1 MDIFDGNKKCQCY
14 KELDINWSLLQ
25 SKITFHLHPF
35 LIGLYLILLQYS
47 TTDLEKPMDNLL
59 KILDPLH
66 SEDLA
71 NIEHPSIFD
80 ENEDYDMLIMRIPV
94 IDTLLDMTSMGF
106 IITPEKSYYYD
117 KGERQFQVF
126 DDRFNGPHKTINT
139 MVDRLLKSFSKYKDL
154 IADMEEF
161 LYLDKSAKNF
171 MTQWL
176 DLKRDILRIERVLL
190 RTSETMK
197 EVIGYYEDL
206 DDFPINNYVDLHE
219 HLDRTTRSATLQL
232 SKLDYLY
239 SFYNTRTNERMNS
252 LIFALTIISA
262 VFLPLNLVVGFFGMN
277 TSGLPFAEGGMGTL
291 KAVVLMGTLMIIT
304 SIIVY
309 LSYKKVKTPEE

>member
-1 MDIFDGNKKCQCY
+1 M
-14 KELDINWSLLQ
+14 
-25 SKITFHLHPF
+25 
-35 LIGLYLILLQYS
+35 
-47 TTDLEKPMDNLL
+47 EKPMDNLL
-59 KILDPLH
+59 NILDPLH

-71 NIEHPSIFD
+71 NTEHPSIFD
-80 ENEDYDMLIMRIPV
+80 ENEAYDMLIIRIPV
-94 IDTLLDMTSMGF
+94 IETLLEMRSMGF

-117 KGERQFQVF
+117 KGEKKFQVF
-126 DDRFNGPHKTINT
+126 DDRFNGPYKTIDT
-139 MVDRLLKSFSKYKDL
+139 MVDRLLKSFSKYKEL

-161 LYLDKSAKNF
+161 LYLDKSVENF

-176 DLKRDILRIERVLL
+176 DLKHDILRIERVLL

-197 EVIGYYEDL
+197 EVIEYYEGQE
-206 DDFPINNYVDLHE
+206 DFPINNYVDLHE
-219 HLDRTTRSATLQL
+219 HLDRTTRSAALQL

-239 SFYNTRTNERMNS
+239 SFYNTRTNEKMNS

-277 TSGLPFAEGGMGTL
+277 TSGLPFAQGDIGTL
-291 KAVVLMGTLMIIT
+291 KAVALMGTLMIIT

>member
-1 MDIFDGNKKCQCY
+1 
-14 KELDINWSLLQ
+14 
-25 SKITFHLHPF
+25 
-35 LIGLYLILLQYS
+35 
-47 TTDLEKPMDNLL
+47 
-59 KILDPLH
+59 
-66 SEDLA
+66 
-71 NIEHPSIFD
+71 
-80 ENEDYDMLIMRIPV
+80 MLIMRIPV
-94 IDTLLDMTSMGF
+94 IDTLLEMTSIGF

-117 KGERQFQVF
+117 KAAKKFQVF
-126 DDRFNGPHKTINT
+126 DDRFNGPYKTIDT
-139 MVDRLLKSFSKYKDL
+139 VVDRLLKAFSKYKDL
-154 IADMEEF
+154 TADMEEF
-161 LYLDKSAKNF
+161 LYLDMTANNF

-197 EVIGYYEDL
+197 EFIEYYEGL
-206 DDFPINNYVDLHE
+206 DDFPINNFVDLHE

-239 SFYNTRTNERMNS
+239 SFYNTRTNEKMNS

-277 TSGLPFAEGGMGTL
+277 TSGLPFAEGGMGTV
-291 KAVVLMGTLMIIT
+291 KAVTLMVTLMIIT

-309 LSYKKVKTPEE
+309 LSYKKVKTPQE

>member
-1 MDIFDGNKKCQCY
+1 MDD
-14 KELDINWSLLQ
+14 
-25 SKITFHLHPF
+25 
-35 LIGLYLILLQYS
+35 
-47 TTDLEKPMDNLL
+47 LL
-59 KILDPLH
+59 KTLDPLH
-66 SEDLA
+66 AEDLA
-71 NIEHPSIFD
+71 NKEHPSIFD
-80 ENEDYDMLIMRIPV
+80 ENENYDLLIMRIPV
-94 IDTLLDMTSMGF
+94 IETSLEMDSMGF

-117 KGERQFQVF
+117 KGNKKFHVF
-126 DDRFNGPHKTINT
+126 DDRFNGPHKAIDT
-139 MVDRLLKSFSKYKDL
+139 MVDRLLKAFSKYKDL
-154 IADMEEF
+154 TADMEEF
-161 LYLDKSAKNF
+161 LYLDKTANNF

-176 DLKRDILRIERVLL
+176 DLKRDILRIERVML

-197 EVIGYYEDL
+197 ELIEYYEGV

-219 HLDRTTRSATLQL
+219 HLDRITRSAALQL

-239 SFYNTRTNERMNS
+239 SFYNTRTNEKMNS

-291 KAVVLMGTLMIIT
+291 KAVALMGTLMIIT
-304 SIIVY
+304 SFVVY

>member
-1 MDIFDGNKKCQCY
+1 MDD
-14 KELDINWSLLQ
+14 
-25 SKITFHLHPF
+25 
-35 LIGLYLILLQYS
+35 
-47 TTDLEKPMDNLL
+47 LL

-71 NIEHPSIFD
+71 NTEHPSIFD
-80 ENEDYDMLIMRIPV
+80 ENEAYDMLIMRIPV
-94 IDTLLDMTSMGF
+94 VDKLLEMSSMGF

-117 KGERQFQVF
+117 KNAKQFHVF
-126 DDRFNGPHKTINT
+126 DDRFNGPYKTIDA
-139 MVDRLLKSFSKYKDL
+139 MVDRLLKAFSKYKDL
-154 IADMEEF
+154 TADMEEF
-161 LYLDKSAKNF
+161 LYLDKTANNF

-197 EVIGYYEDL
+197 EVIEYYEGQ
-206 DDFPINNYVDLHE
+206 DDFPINNFVDLHE

-239 SFYNTRTNERMNS
+239 SFYNTRTNEKMNS

-291 KAVVLMGTLMIIT
+291 KAVALMGTLMIIT
-304 SIIVY
+304 SVVVY

>member
-1 MDIFDGNKKCQCY
+1 MENTMDD
-14 KELDINWSLLQ
+14 
-25 SKITFHLHPF
+25 
-35 LIGLYLILLQYS
+35 
-47 TTDLEKPMDNLL
+47 LL

-66 SEDLA
+66 LEDLA
-71 NIEHPSIFD
+71 NTEHPSIFD
-80 ENEDYDMLIMRIPV
+80 ENEAYDMLIIRIPV
-94 IDTLLDMTSMGF
+94 VNKLLEMNSIGF

-117 KGERQFQVF
+117 KAGKKFNVF
-126 DDRFNGPHKTINT
+126 DERFNGPYKTIDA
-139 MVDRLLKSFSKYKDL
+139 MVDKLLKAFSKYKDL
-154 IADMEEF
+154 TADMEEF
-161 LYLDKSAKNF
+161 LYLDKTAHNF

-197 EVIGYYEDL
+197 EVIEYYEDQ
-206 DDFPINNYVDLHE
+206 DDFPINNFIDLHE

-239 SFYNTRTNERMNS
+239 SFYNTRTNEKMNS

-277 TSGLPFAEGGMGTL
+277 TSGLPFAQGELGTI
-291 KAVVLMGTLMIIT
+291 KAVALMVTLMIIT
-304 SIIVY
+304 SIVVY
-309 LSYKKVKTPEE
+309 LSYKKVKTPKE